1 MNMEQSEKIE
11 TYQNGELINTYVINY
26 TSEELVEREVE
37 KYKMRKLDGEK
48 AFLEFAGEIRV
59 KKLLGLITEEEFLNL
74 EQVLFPVR
82 TEITLGQWKSA
93 LINLEQIDPAHMD
106 QDLFVKIQ
114 SRINDYILKN
124 Y

>member
-1 MNMEQSEKIE
+1 MEQSEKIE

>member
-1 MNMEQSEKIE
+1 MEQSEKIE

-114 SRINDYILKN
+114 SRISDYILKN

>member
-1 MNMEQSEKIE
+1 MEQSEKIE

-48 AFLEFAGEIRV
+48 VFLEFAGEIRV

-114 SRINDYILKN
+114 SRISDYILKN

>member
-1 MNMEQSEKIE
+1 MEQSEKIE
-11 TYQNGELINTYVINY
+11 TYQNGNLISTYVINY
-26 TSEELVEREVE
+26 TSEDLIEREVE

-48 AFLEFAGEIRV
+48 AFLELAGEIRV
-59 KKLLGLITEEEFLNL
+59 KKLIGLITEEEFLNL

-93 LINLEQIDPAHMD
+93 LINLEQIDPALID